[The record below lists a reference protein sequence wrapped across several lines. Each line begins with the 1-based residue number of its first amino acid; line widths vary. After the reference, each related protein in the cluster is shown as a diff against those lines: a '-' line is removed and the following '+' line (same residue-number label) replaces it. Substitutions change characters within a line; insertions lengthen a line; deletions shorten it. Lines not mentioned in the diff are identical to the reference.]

1 MKVIPI
7 YIAAALTL
15 IALSLTPGCGSGNK
29 GEETADSL
37 FSVANINSISVNE
50 PYRAMVL
57 IDSAEQGGKMND
69 YDLCRARAL
78 VYHNGFSDN
87 IKSLHYAQKAYD
99 TRPADKIDKSYI
111 HLLEMLADLYYING
125 DYPRS
130 IKLCTEGIKL
140 SHDSAI
146 ANSEANLNTIFGKD
160 LIALQRKDEGFE
172 YFQKAIDILDRELK
186 KDGTWETADDYA
198 YTLLIYMGALRDENG
213 IDEAIGLLPRADEVI
228 SRLGKAENL
237 PDGLA
242 DMRQANMYALAAHLF
257 ALKGEKEKADMQYRK
272 FQTTDY
278 STTQDAPQLIVPY
291 LIDSRNYDE
300 ALRQL
305 QESKEFWQANNDT
318 VSYGYINY
326 ILDNQLSVF
335 EATGNIREANRVLH
349 RIHELNDT
357 LRQRDRD
364 EKALEFAEIYKT
376 TEQSVQIQR
385 QSASILL
392 RNVIIASALVAILL
406 TVFLLVRSL
415 RHNRIIRKKN
425 TAIVNTI
432 NELLRYKDRMI
443 ELEQELLGY
452 RSTDIDTPEH
462 TEPETQPEALENMSE
477 ITLTEGDRALYERM
491 NQEILT
497 RHLFLNE
504 DFSKAS
510 LVAEFRVPS
519 YKFAALFKKF
529 AGCSFSQY
537 IHNCRLEYAVKLMRE
552 NPDWT
557 LQAIA
562 EASCMSQSSF
572 YTQFRK
578 KFGMSPSDYRTNEAS
593 GDS

>member
-1 MKVIPI
+1 
-7 YIAAALTL
+7 
-15 IALSLTPGCGSGNK
+15 
-29 GEETADSL
+29 
-37 FSVANINSISVNE
+37 
-50 PYRAMVL
+50 
-57 IDSAEQGGKMND
+57 
-69 YDLCRARAL
+69 
-78 VYHNGFSDN
+78 
-87 IKSLHYAQKAYD
+87 
-99 TRPADKIDKSYI
+99 
-111 HLLEMLADLYYING
+111 
-125 DYPRS
+125 
-130 IKLCTEGIKL
+130 
-140 SHDSAI
+140 
-146 ANSEANLNTIFGKD
+146 
-160 LIALQRKDEGFE
+160 
-172 YFQKAIDILDRELK
+172 
-186 KDGTWETADDYA
+186 
-198 YTLLIYMGALRDENG
+198 MGALRDENR

-228 SRLGKAENL
+228 NRLGKAENL
-237 PDGLA
+237 PDGLV

-257 ALKGEKEKADMQYRK
+257 TLKGEREKADMQYRK
-272 FQTTDY
+272 FRTTDY

-318 VSYGYINY
+318 VSYGYISY

-335 EATGNIREANRVLH
+335 EATGNLREANRVLH
-349 RIHELNDT
+349 SIHELSDT
-357 LRQRDRD
+357 LRERDRD

-376 TEQSVQIQR
+376 TEQAIR
-385 QSASILL
+385 IRHQSASILL
-392 RNVIIASALVAILL
+392 RNVIIVSALVVILL

-432 NELLRYKDRMI
+432 NELLRYKDRML

-452 RSTDIDTPEH
+452 RNTDIDTPEH
-462 TEPETQPEALENMSE
+462 TEPETQPEALEYMSE
-477 ITLTEGDRALYERM
+477 IALTEGDRALYERM

-497 RHLFLNE
+497 RQLFLSE
-504 DFSKAS
+504 DFSKSS

-578 KFGMSPSDYRTNEAS
+578 NSA
-593 GDS
+593 